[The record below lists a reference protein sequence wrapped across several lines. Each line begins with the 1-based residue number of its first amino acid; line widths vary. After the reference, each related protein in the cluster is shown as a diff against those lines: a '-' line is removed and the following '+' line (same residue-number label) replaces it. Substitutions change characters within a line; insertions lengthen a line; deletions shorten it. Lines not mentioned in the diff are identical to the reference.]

1 MVWYIDNVKLHYLIH
16 SMPEERGNLH
26 SKDFLLDKLN
36 NFAYHFD
43 TISRCWSE
51 YIQLE
56 QRVNE
61 ELYLRNEWLDM
72 FLEVVWNNS
81 WQIEYFQLLAV
92 QKYRQHL
99 RSDKVVLYLQLRE
112 WQRLLLNHDQW
123 HRYQHFYKFS
133 WDFRFGLRL
142 MLGRLHKSHWSFLR
156 PSIHHIYRM
165 LSDWL

>member
-1 MVWYIDNVKLHYLIH
+1 
-16 SMPEERGNLH
+16 MPEERGNLH

-51 YIQLE
+51 YNQLE

-61 ELYLRNEWLDM
+61 ELCLRNEWLDM

-99 RSDKVVLYLQLRE
+99 RSDKVVLY
-112 WQRLLLNHDQW
+112 
-123 HRYQHFYKFS
+123 
-133 WDFRFGLRL
+133 
-142 MLGRLHKSHWSFLR
+142 
-156 PSIHHIYRM
+156 
-165 LSDWL
+165 